1 MPYRLRDRRTQED
14 WNGLRALGAL
24 SEEEIARARAAGFE
38 SWCPDD
44 LKFLREIGALDWSLA
59 GSLMFQGFISEFG
72 SPEEQAR
79 LENLNVGFRRLQ

>member
-24 SEEEIARARAAGFE
+24 SEEEIARARAAGSE

-59 GSLMFQGFISEFG
+59 ATLMFQRFIGEYG
-72 SPEEQAR
+72 SPEEKTR
-79 LENLNVGFRRLQ
+79 LENLHVGFRR